1 MNFWAGLLFHCSI
14 DWLNFWFDV
23 IGGCSFSQFNVT
35 EFRLFIIC
43 ACLNK
48 CKLVRDCEGERG
60 RSTPAGEREVE
71 SAQESRAR

>member
-48 CKLVRDCEGERG
+48 CKLVRDCEGEHACR
-60 RSTPAGEREVE
+60 GERGGGER
-71 SAQESRAR
+71 SREQSQVSD